1 MEDIKEKETTTKQA
15 INLKKEKIIKGITC
29 PSCNGELD
37 LREGV
42 ITFNCKYCGTL
53 LTTKGE
59 SGALKFYVPKV
70 LSRDDAIKRTYGWLS
85 KGLSKARGLKTNSKI
100 EDVFLVYIPYWR
112 VRADVV
118 GWIFGQEKRTRTV
131 NNRVQTYYVDVEKK
145 IQKTYDNT
153 FAACDISELG
163 VQKVNLAGDK
173 MLPVDFETLQ
183 QDGMIFNIVSSES
196 KVSNAAKQQFANDAR
211 SSARVDRINFE
222 YYDLVRENISVVYY
236 PLWVTRYNFKE
247 RTYQV
252 VVDGEDGSICYGKA
266 PGNNLYRAVM
276 GILGISAG
284 MYLATLF
291 GAFSAIG
298 AFEEGAFVIYIIALI
313 FGIILMIAG
322 YKKFRYGGEVEQGT
336 GIIKKKKKKKG
347 TIQVGKT
354 SIDTMAVV
362 KDTGTALVFGSLVGG
377 ILRGISKR

>member
-1 MEDIKEKETTTKQA
+1 MEDFQDKEDATKQA
-15 INLKKEKIIKGITC
+15 ITLKKEKIIKGITC
-29 PSCNGELD
+29 PACSGELD

-70 LSRDDAIKRTYGWLS
+70 LSRDEAINKAYNWLG
-85 KGLSKARGLKTNSKI
+85 KGLAKARGLKANSKI

-131 NNRVQTYYVDVEKK
+131 NNRVQTYYVDVERK
-145 IQKTYDNT
+145 IQQTYDNT

-163 VQKVNLAGDK
+163 VQKVNLAGDE
-173 MLPVDFETLQ
+173 LHPVDFETLQ
-183 QDGMIFNIVSSES
+183 QEGMIFNIISSES
-196 KVSNAAKQQFANDAR
+196 KVSESAKQQFVNDAR
-211 SSARVDRINFE
+211 NSARVDRINFE
-222 YYDLVRENISVVYY
+222 YYDLVRENLSVVYY
-236 PLWVTRYNFKE
+236 PLWVTRYNFKN

-252 VVDGEDGSICYGKA
+252 VIDGEDGSTCYGKA
-266 PGNNLYRAVM
+266 PGNNLYRAIM
-276 GILGISAG
+276 GILGIGVG

-291 GAFSAIG
+291 GAFSAIE
-298 AFEEGAFVIYIIALI
+298 AFEEGTFVIYILALI
-313 FGIILMIAG
+313 FGIIIMIAG
-322 YKKFRYGGEVEQGT
+322 YKKFRYGGEVEEGT
-336 GIIKKKKKKKG
+336 GIIKEKKKKG

-354 SIDTMAVV
+354 SIDSMAVV
-362 KDTGTALVFGSLVGG
+362 KNAGTALVVGSLVGS
-377 ILRGISKR
+377 ILRGMRR

>member
-1 MEDIKEKETTTKQA
+1 MEDFQDKEAATKQA
-15 INLKKEKIIKGITC
+15 ITLKKEKIIKGITC
-29 PSCNGELD
+29 PACSGELD

-70 LSRDDAIKRTYGWLS
+70 LSRDEAINRAYKWLG
-85 KGLSKARGLKTNSKI
+85 KGLAKARGLKANSKI

-131 NNRVQTYYVDVEKK
+131 NNRVQTYYVDVERK
-145 IQKTYDNT
+145 IQRPYDNT

-163 VQKVNLAGDK
+163 VQKVNLAGDE
-173 MLPVDFETLQ
+173 LHPVDFETLQ
-183 QDGMIFNIVSSES
+183 QEGMIFNIISSES
-196 KVSNAAKQQFANDAR
+196 KVSEAAKQQFVNDAR
-211 SSARVDRINFE
+211 NSARVDRINFE
-222 YYDLVRENISVVYY
+222 YYDIVRENISVVYY
-236 PLWVTRYNFKE
+236 PLWVTRYNFKN

-252 VVDGEDGSICYGKA
+252 VIDGEDGSTCYGKA
-266 PGNNLYRAVM
+266 PGNNLYRAIM
-276 GILGISAG
+276 GILGIGVG

-291 GAFSAIG
+291 GAFSAIE
-298 AFEEGAFVIYIIALI
+298 AFEEGTFVIYILALI
-313 FGIILMIAG
+313 FGITIMIAG
-322 YKKFRYGGEVEQGT
+322 YRKFRYGGEIEEGT
-336 GIIKKKKKKKG
+336 GIIKKKKKKG

-354 SIDTMAVV
+354 SIDSMAVV
-362 KDTGTALVFGSLVGG
+362 KNAGTALVVGSVVGS
-377 ILRGISKR
+377 ILRGMRR

>member
-1 MEDIKEKETTTKQA
+1 MEDFQDKEAATKQA
-15 INLKKEKIIKGITC
+15 ITLKKEKIIKGITC
-29 PSCNGELD
+29 PACSGELD

-70 LSRDDAIKRTYGWLS
+70 LSRDEAINRAYKWLG
-85 KGLSKARGLKTNSKI
+85 KGLAKARGLKANSKI

-131 NNRVQTYYVDVEKK
+131 NNRVQTYYVDVERK
-145 IQKTYDNT
+145 IQRPYDNT

-163 VQKVNLAGDK
+163 VQKVNLAGDE
-173 MLPVDFETLQ
+173 LHPVDFETLQ
-183 QDGMIFNIVSSES
+183 QEGMIFNIISSES
-196 KVSNAAKQQFANDAR
+196 KVSEAAKQQFVNDAR
-211 SSARVDRINFE
+211 NSARVDRINFE
-222 YYDLVRENISVVYY
+222 YYDIVRENISVVYY
-236 PLWVTRYNFKE
+236 PLWVTRYNFKN

-252 VVDGEDGSICYGKA
+252 VIDGEDGSTCYGKA
-266 PGNNLYRAVM
+266 PGNNLYRAIM
-276 GILGISAG
+276 GILGIGIG

-291 GAFSAIG
+291 GAFSALE
-298 AFEEGAFVIYIIALI
+298 AFEEGTFVIYILALI
-313 FGIILMIAG
+313 FGITIMIAG
-322 YKKFRYGGEVEQGT
+322 YRKFRYGGEIEEGT
-336 GIIKKKKKKKG
+336 GIIKKKKKKG

-354 SIDTMAVV
+354 SIDSMAVV
-362 KDTGTALVFGSLVGG
+362 KNAGTALVVGSVVGS
-377 ILRGISKR
+377 ILRGMRR

>member
-1 MEDIKEKETTTKQA
+1 MEDFQDKEATTKQA
-15 INLKKEKIIKGITC
+15 ITLKKEKIIKGITC
-29 PSCNGELD
+29 PACSGELD

-70 LSRDDAIKRTYGWLS
+70 LSRDEAINKAYNWLG
-85 KGLSKARGLKTNSKI
+85 KGLAKARGLKANSKI

-131 NNRVQTYYVDVEKK
+131 NNRVQTYYVDVERK

-163 VQKVNLAGDK
+163 VQKVNLAGDE
-173 MLPVDFETLQ
+173 LHPVDFETLQ
-183 QDGMIFNIVSSES
+183 QEGMIFNIISSES
-196 KVSNAAKQQFANDAR
+196 KVSESAKQQFVIDAR
-211 SSARVDRINFE
+211 NSARVDRINFE

-236 PLWVTRYNFKE
+236 PLWVTRYNFKN

-252 VVDGEDGSICYGKA
+252 VIDGEDGSTCYGKA
-266 PGNNLYRAVM
+266 PGNNLYRAIM
-276 GILGISAG
+276 GILGIGVG

-291 GAFSAIG
+291 GAFSAIE
-298 AFEEGAFVIYIIALI
+298 AFEEGTFVIYILALI
-313 FGIILMIAG
+313 FGIIIMIAG
-322 YKKFRYGGEVEQGT
+322 YKKFRYGGEVEEGT
-336 GIIKKKKKKKG
+336 GIIKEKKKKG

-354 SIDTMAVV
+354 SIDSMAVV
-362 KDTGTALVFGSLVGG
+362 KNAGTALVVGSLVGS
-377 ILRGISKR
+377 ILRGMRR

>member
-1 MEDIKEKETTTKQA
+1 MEDFQDKEATTKQA
-15 INLKKEKIIKGITC
+15 ITLKKEKIIKGITC
-29 PSCNGELD
+29 PACSGELD

-70 LSRDDAIKRTYGWLS
+70 LSRDEAINKAYNWLG
-85 KGLSKARGLKTNSKI
+85 KGLAKARGLKANSKI

-131 NNRVQTYYVDVEKK
+131 NNRVQTYYVDVERK
-145 IQKTYDNT
+145 IQRTYDNT

-163 VQKVNLAGDK
+163 VQKVNLAGDE
-173 MLPVDFETLQ
+173 LHPVDFETLQ
-183 QDGMIFNIVSSES
+183 QEGMIFNIISSES
-196 KVSNAAKQQFANDAR
+196 KVSESAKQQFVNDAR
-211 SSARVDRINFE
+211 NSARVDRINFE
-222 YYDLVRENISVVYY
+222 YYDLVRENLSVVYY
-236 PLWVTRYNFKE
+236 PLWVTRYNFKN

-252 VVDGEDGSICYGKA
+252 VIDGEDGSTCYGKA
-266 PGNNLYRAVM
+266 PGNNLYRAIM
-276 GILGISAG
+276 GILGIGVG

-291 GAFSAIG
+291 GAFSAIE
-298 AFEEGAFVIYIIALI
+298 AFEEGTFVIYILALI
-313 FGIILMIAG
+313 FGIIIMIAG
-322 YKKFRYGGEVEQGT
+322 YKKFRYGGEVEEGT
-336 GIIKKKKKKKG
+336 GIIKKKKKKG

-354 SIDTMAVV
+354 SIDSMAVV
-362 KDTGTALVFGSLVGG
+362 KNAGTALVVGSLVGS
-377 ILRGISKR
+377 ILRGMRR

>member
-1 MEDIKEKETTTKQA
+1 M
-15 INLKKEKIIKGITC
+15 
-29 PSCNGELD
+29 
-37 LREGV
+37 
-42 ITFNCKYCGTL
+42 

-70 LSRDDAIKRTYGWLS
+70 LSRDEAIKRTYGWLS
-85 KGLSKARGLKTNSKI
+85 KGLSKARGLKTSSKI

-196 KVSNAAKQQFANDAR
+196 KVSDAAKQQFANDAR

-298 AFEEGAFVIYIIALI
+298 AFEEGAFVIYIIAFI
-313 FGIILMIAG
+313 FGIVLMIAG

>member
-1 MEDIKEKETTTKQA
+1 MEEIQDKETTTKQA
-15 INLKKEKIIKGITC
+15 IKLKKEKIIKGITC
-29 PSCNGELD
+29 PSCSGELD
-37 LREGV
+37 LREG
-42 ITFNCKYCGTL
+42 ILTFNCKYCGTL

-70 LSRDDAIKRTYGWLS
+70 LSRDDAIKKAFYWLG
-85 KGLSKARGLKTNSKI
+85 KGLAKARGLKTNSKI

-112 VRADVV
+112 VRSDVV

-131 NNRVQTYYVDVEKK
+131 NNRVQTYYVDVERK

-163 VQKVNLAGDK
+163 VQKVNLAGDE

-183 QDGMIFNIVSSES
+183 QDGMIFNIISSES
-196 KVSNAAKQQFANDAR
+196 KVSESAKQQFVNDAR

-236 PLWVTRYNFKE
+236 PLWVTRYNFKN

-252 VVDGEDGSICYGKA
+252 VIDGEDGSTCYGKA

-276 GILGISAG
+276 GILGIGVG

-291 GAFSAIG
+291 GSFSAISS
-298 AFEEGAFVIYIIALI
+298 FEEGAFVIYILALI
-313 FGIILMIAG
+313 FGITIMIAG
-322 YKKFRYGGEVEQGT
+322 YKKFRYGGEIEEGT
-336 GIIKKKKKKKG
+336 GIIKKRKKKKG
-347 TIQVGKT
+347 TIQIGKT
-354 SIDTMAVV
+354 SIDSMAVV
-362 KDTGTALVFGSLVGG
+362 KNAGTAMVVGSVVGTILSG
-377 ILRGISKR
+377 IKR

>member
-1 MEDIKEKETTTKQA
+1 MEDFQDKEATTKQA
-15 INLKKEKIIKGITC
+15 ITFKKEKIIKGITC
-29 PSCNGELD
+29 PACSGELD

-70 LSRDDAIKRTYGWLS
+70 LSRDEAINKAYNWLG
-85 KGLSKARGLKTNSKI
+85 KGLAKARGLKANSKI

-131 NNRVQTYYVDVEKK
+131 NNRVQTYYVDVERK
-145 IQKTYDNT
+145 IQRTYDNT

-163 VQKVNLAGDK
+163 VQKVNLAGDE
-173 MLPVDFETLQ
+173 LHPVDFETLQ
-183 QDGMIFNIVSSES
+183 QEGMIFNIISSES
-196 KVSNAAKQQFANDAR
+196 KVSESAKQQFVNDAR
-211 SSARVDRINFE
+211 NSARVDRINFE
-222 YYDLVRENISVVYY
+222 YYDLVRENLSVVYY
-236 PLWVTRYNFKE
+236 PLWVTRYNFKN

-252 VVDGEDGSICYGKA
+252 VIDGEDGSTCYGKA
-266 PGNNLYRAVM
+266 PGNNLYRAIM
-276 GILGISAG
+276 GILGIGVG

-291 GAFSAIG
+291 GAFSAIE
-298 AFEEGAFVIYIIALI
+298 AFEEGTFVIYILALI
-313 FGIILMIAG
+313 FGIIIMIAG
-322 YKKFRYGGEVEQGT
+322 YKKFRYGGEVEEGT
-336 GIIKKKKKKKG
+336 GIIKKKKKKG

-354 SIDTMAVV
+354 SIDSMAVV
-362 KDTGTALVFGSLVGG
+362 KNAGTALVVGSLVGS
-377 ILRGISKR
+377 ILRGMRR